1 MFALLS
7 ACPGLT
13 HCFRRDSLT
22 FFRQCM
28 GGVGKQRERGRRS
41 LTVCLGGK
49 RENLPG
55 AARAT
60 VGVGNVNTEI

>member
-1 MFALLS
+1 
-7 ACPGLT
+7 
-13 HCFRRDSLT
+13 
-22 FFRQCM
+22 M